1 MKSIVIALAGTLP
14 EKVIPILRQESEV
27 GIDGRYSSSFET
39 GNGIISEEYGT
50 LKNPGTQNE
59 AAEVVGR
66 TGYQSPEGFPIVLE
80 YIANE
85 FGFQPKG
92 DHLPVPPVD
101 TNTPPPIPPAIL
113 RSLEYNAAHPEEDDS
128 VQHQHPVQGQFR
140 QESEVGIDGRYS
152 SSFETGNGIKSE
164 EQGTLKNAGTQNE
177 AQEVVGK
184 VEYQSPEGFPIF
196 LEYLANELGFQAKGD
211 HLPVAPVD
219 TNTPPP
225 IPPAI
230 LRALE
235 YNAAHPEEDDSVQHQ
250 AQGQFSP

>member
-1 MKSIVIALAGTLP
+1 ILLFALVTVALAGTLP
-14 EKVIPILRQESEV
+14 EKVIPIISQQSEV
-27 GIDGRYSSSFET
+27 SIDGGYSSSFET
-39 GNGIISEEYGT
+39 GNGI
-50 LKNPGTQNE
+50 
-59 AAEVVGR
+59 R
-66 TGYQSPEGFPIVLE
+66 
-80 YIANE
+80 
-85 FGFQPKG
+85 
-92 DHLPVPPVD
+92 
-101 TNTPPPIPPAIL
+101 
-113 RSLEYNAAHPEEDDS
+113 
-128 VQHQHPVQGQFR
+128 
-140 QESEVGIDGRYS
+140 
-152 SSFETGNGIKSE
+152 SE

-177 AQEVVGK
+177 AQEVVGR